1 MVIGRSGQ
9 LWCCFGIFSDPTL
22 PTNSVSKPLNILVL
36 IGSPRNEESW
46 TYKSIRILE
55 GKICEL
61 VSANFEYIF
70 VEKLKL
76 PFCDGCL
83 HCVTVGEHDCPEY
96 SIIGPI
102 AAKMDR
108 ADGLILGSPIH
119 TFNITGLMKNFVEF
133 FMYKRN
139 RPSFFGKKA
148 LVTATASGGG
158 HKVVMDF
165 LEQTANAWGCDV
177 VGRMGISSSQ
187 MLKPKY
193 LKLVDEVASELAATF
208 VAAIQQ
214 GELGS
219 PKFRHLMNFRAMQ
232 NMTRN
237 QPDSVNHRYWQKRN
251 WLDAEYYTSVP
262 ISLYARLMAGCIAGK
277 MRSSMRK
284 GNQKPYR

>member
-1 MVIGRSGQ
+1 MA
-9 LWCCFGIFSDPTL
+9 T
-22 PTNSVSKPLNILVL
+22 LNILVL
-36 IGSPRNEESW
+36 VGSPRNEESW
-46 TYKSIRILE
+46 TYKSIRIIE
-55 GKICEL
+55 EKMRAIQP
-61 VSANFEYIF
+61 VSFEYIF
-70 VEKLKL
+70 VQKLNV

-83 HCVTVGEHDCPEY
+83 NCVTVGEHACPDFAT
-96 SIIGPI
+96 IGPV
-102 AAKMDR
+102 AEKMDK

-119 TFNITGLMKNFVEF
+119 TFNITGLMKNFVEY

-148 LVTATASGGG
+148 VVTATASGGG
-158 HKVVMDF
+158 HTVVLDF

-187 MLKPKY
+187 MKKAPY
-193 LKLVDEVASELAATF
+193 LEKVDKVAGEIAETF
-208 VAAIQQ
+208 IQEINK

-237 QPDSVNHRYWQKRN
+237 QKGSINQQYWEERG
-251 WLDAEYYTSVP
+251 WMDAEFYTKVP
-262 ISLYARLMAGCIAGK
+262 INLFARLMAGYIAKK
-277 MRSSMRK
+277 MRSGVRK

>member
-1 MVIGRSGQ
+1 M
-9 LWCCFGIFSDPTL
+9 
-22 PTNSVSKPLNILVL
+22 KPLHILVL
-36 IGSPRNEESW
+36 VGSPRNEESW
-46 TYKSIRILE
+46 TYQSIRILE
-55 GKICEL
+55 EKMQAIQPVE
-61 VSANFEYIF
+61 FEYIF
-70 VEKLKL
+70 VQRLKV

-83 HCVTVGEHDCPEY
+83 KCVNVGESACPDY
-96 SIIGPI
+96 ATIGPI
-102 AAKMDR
+102 AEKMDK

-119 TFNITGLMKNFVEF
+119 TFNITGLMKNFVEY

-158 HKVVMDF
+158 HTVVLDF

-187 MLKPKY
+187 MLKPPY
-193 LKLVDEVASELAATF
+193 LQKVNQVAEELAQTF
-208 VAAIQQ
+208 ISAIAE

-232 NMTRN
+232 NMARN
-237 QPDSVNHRYWQKRN
+237 QPDSINFRYWEERD
-251 WLDAEYYTSVP
+251 WFDAEYYTKVSINP
-262 ISLYARLMAGCIAGK
+262 FARFMAGYIARK
-277 MRSSMRK
+277 MRSGFRK